1 MSQFFSE
8 HLSCSRCLGSSLE
21 MSLGQA
27 NVNPLEVSSGIQH
40 NHFNLLQAFPTKP
53 FKCWLCLSGSH
64 ACLYDLLCSET
75 PRGTLQK
82 DFQTSTSGNS

>member
-27 NVNPLEVSSGIQH
+27 NVNPLEVSSG
-40 NHFNLLQAFPTKP
+40 
-53 FKCWLCLSGSH
+53 SH